1 MSEDDERKYIGFAKR
16 KPKYNHIEMKIKII
30 TSLKMEF
37 LKDAAEWRLSR
48 EREVH
53 SRYLKQNN
61 IWVRIMDKWNIPFQ
75 PALAVIGADPND
87 DRMEIKNEILRRV
100 NAKGHRVR
108 ADKIEVQLK
117 GFQFPRVF
125 SDERRTIG
133 MVIMVSKVGY
143 DRTVEAL
150 LEMQREEVRKEEFPT
165 TYDIE
170 LEDIRIGGRDMEA
183 RLKSAYLSQ
192 IQYYLNR
199 V

>member
-1 MSEDDERKYIGFAKR
+1 
-16 KPKYNHIEMKIKII
+16 MKVKII

-61 IWVRIMDKWNIPFQ
+61 IWVRIMDKRNIPFQ
-75 PALAVIGADPND
+75 PALAVIGANPND

-108 ADKIEVQLK
+108 AKKIEFHLK

-150 LEMQREEVRKEEFPT
+150 LDIQSEEVRKEEFPT

-170 LEDIRIGGRDMEA
+170 LKDI
-183 RLKSAYLSQ
+183 
-192 IQYYLNR
+192 
-199 V
+199 